1 MIMRGLLSRGQG
13 AGPLELGVLPG
24 VAPWDG
30 IVPAATRVSADSMT
44 ETTAVRKIDAGLL
57 AGSEHAAPKTPE
69 TMT

>member
-1 MIMRGLLSRGQG
+1 
-13 AGPLELGVLPG
+13 
-24 VAPWDG
+24 
-30 IVPAATRVSADSMT
+30 MT